1 MAELLLDIPL
11 MDFIAAGIAF
21 CGITSAFLIQCG
33 DKRTARKKVDKSKKV
48 SQKSIKAKK
57 SLRQT
62 ESKDGSVMSS
72 KKSVRKS
79 EHSVKPG
86 EVTTS
91 SKRTEVSAISSV
103 RSAIPTNR
111 PANAA
116 SSEVA
121 ITEITPAQDQQL
133 SLKSA
138 KASKRSNRSTKST
151 KSTQEDKPET
161 NVLTAREPAK
171 QIEAENELE
180 KTVTARPSKS
190 DLSLESLKSA
200 EYLKDLKIVTLV
212 PFDAQTGREVS
223 KKEVPLHLQM
233 EPKELQFSGNG
244 GLMRV
249 QLHNPTD
256 TRRAIKIKC
265 TDNAIYR
272 VNPVYGYL
280 EPGEN
285 LSIEVVRQSG
295 VGAKSDK
302 LVVVTAKAPL
312 ENMSVKDVFKSA
324 PKGDLPLM
332 TLPLRAA

>member
-1 MAELLLDIPL
+1 MAELLLDIPF

-33 DKRTARKKVDKSKKV
+33 DKRTARKNKSKKGSQKSIKGSQKSTKG

-62 ESKDGSVMSS
+62 ESKNDSDMSS
-72 KKSVRKS
+72 KKLVRKS
-79 EHSVKPG
+79 ERSAKPG
-86 EVTTS
+86 KAATS
-91 SKRTEVSAISSV
+91 SKRTEVSAISSE
-103 RSAIPTNR
+103 IPKVR

-121 ITEITPAQDQQL
+121 ITETTPDKQL

-138 KASKRSNRSTKST
+138 NASKRSNNPT
-151 KSTQEDKPET
+151 KSTQEDKTEM

-171 QIEAENELE
+171 QTEAENERE
-180 KTVTARPSKS
+180 KT
-190 DLSLESLKSA
+190 
-200 EYLKDLKIVTLV
+200 VTLV

-223 KKEVPLHLQM
+223 KKEVPLSLLM

-244 GLMRV
+244 AGLMRV

-265 TDNAIYR
+265 SDNAIYR
-272 VNPVYGYL
+272 VNPVYGYV
-280 EPGEN
+280 EPGQN
-285 LSIEVVRQSG
+285 LSIEIVRRNGQNS
-295 VGAKSDK
+295 KIDK
-302 LVVVTAKAPL
+302 LVFVTAKAPL
-312 ENMSVKDVFKSA
+312 GNMSVKDLFKSA